1 MKKIKIKNITKEE
14 ASKIIETREP
24 LGLFYLITVDA
35 GKTIFVGID
44 NSTGDA
50 WTEDFKSFTKCKKWL
65 LSGRNGGC

>member
-1 MKKIKIKNITKEE
+1 MEIKNITREE
-14 ASKIIETREP
+14 ARKIIEIREP
-24 LGLFYLITVDA
+24 LGLFYLVAIEK

-44 NSTGDA
+44 NSDSNA